1 MSIVMVIIGGF
12 FAMLFVS
19 GILMSYV
26 TNHMMSQDTAIAV
39 MIGFLVLYVAAIIS
53 RIRFRRENPEQDAK
67 EGRIMALVGAAIV
80 VLIAL
85 SNLAK
90 KNKR

>member
-1 MSIVMVIIGGF
+1 MSILMVIIGGF

-26 TNHMMSQDTAIAV
+26 VNKMMAQDTAIAV

>member
-12 FAMLFVS
+12 FAMLFVG
-19 GILMSYV
+19 GILLSYV
-26 TNHMMSQDTAIAV
+26 TNHFMSQPTASTV
-39 MIGFLVLYVAAIIS
+39 MICFLALWLVAIIS

-80 VLIAL
+80 GLVAL
-85 SNLAK
+85 SNWAK